1 MSRWPSLASLAFVL
15 GVGCDKKVEVVTGD
29 PVGKPSVSVAP
40 SASVSASA
48 PKVVPS
54 YAVLGEPSLD
64 CPVFG
69 FGALGGSFGL
79 TAPMGDAGPSDSGPG
94 ESIGLGSIG
103 LIGGGTGRLRQGI
116 TGRLVKAGPGLVDK
130 KAGAVVCT
138 ALPLV
143 RACYDEAQKGR
154 PPTAPLSGS
163 LELELEISDKGKVD
177 RVLSLLGST
186 LTEPALGRCVT
197 EAVEK
202 LVFDTTAA
210 TKLEYHFRFEPAP
223 RTVKMSDKGVVAKG
237 DLPPEVIKRILRA
250 SFGRF
255 RSCYNAAL
263 GKDPKLTGKTIVQ
276 FTIDGTGAVS
286 ASKLDPATTVTD
298 ATMQTCVLGLYKTIS
313 FPMPDKGTVDVTH
326 TMEYAPE

>member
-1 MSRWPSLASLAFVL
+1 MSRPSLAPLAFVL
-15 GVGCDKKVEVVTGD
+15 AFGCDKKVEVVTGD

-40 SASVSASA
+40 SASASAPA

-54 YAVLGEPSLD
+54 YAALGEPSLE

-69 FGALGGSFGL
+69 FGAFGGGLGL
-79 TAPMGDAGPSDSGPG
+79 TAPMGGDAGASDGGPG

-103 LIGGGTGRLRQGI
+103 TIGGGTGRLRRGV
-116 TGRLVKAGPGLVDK
+116 TGRVVKAGPGLVDK

-163 LELELEISDKGKVD
+163 LELELQISDKGKVE

-186 LTEPALGRCVT
+186 LTEPALGKCVT

-202 LVFDTTAA
+202 LTFDTTAA

-223 RTVKMSDKGVVAKG
+223 RTVKMFDKGVTAKG

-255 RSCYNAAL
+255 RACYEKAL
-263 GKDPKLTGKTIVQ
+263 AKDPKLTGKVVVQ
-276 FTIDGTGAVS
+276 FVIDGTGAVS
-286 ASKLDPATTVTD
+286 ASKLDPATTITD
-298 ATMQTCVLGLYKTIS
+298 ATMQTCVLGLYKGIA
-313 FPMPDKGTVDVTH
+313 FPMPAKGTVDVTH
-326 TMEYAPE
+326 SMEYAPE